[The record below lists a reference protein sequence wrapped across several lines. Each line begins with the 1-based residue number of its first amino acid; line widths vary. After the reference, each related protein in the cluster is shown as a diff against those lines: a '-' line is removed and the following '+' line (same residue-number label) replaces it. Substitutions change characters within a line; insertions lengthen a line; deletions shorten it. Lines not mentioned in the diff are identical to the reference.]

1 MADLQI
7 KEEKVPEVKP
17 GKAENYR
24 QATLSF
30 RLAQWLLRLI
40 LHSVFVIEVKGLENI
55 PRQGGYIFAGNHL
68 SWVDPFLMLIGAPA
82 TPRIYFIGNRESME
96 HPAWR
101 KFFTRRVGGV
111 ISVDQGSSSPLAI
124 RAVTHQVTK
133 VLAGGGVLGLFPE
146 GDVSGIETGRILPLK
161 KGIGYFAAGS
171 GAAIVPVVFRGTKE
185 MWFRK
190 HLLMVVG
197 PPIPGQKGGKDVAEK
212 QTAATAAALLAL
224 MPPPPAQNPKSRRF
238 LKKFLT
244 ELFTQEVKEHP
255 IPD

>member
-1 MADLQI
+1 MADLQV
-7 KEEKVPEVKP
+7 KDDRLPEVMP
-17 GKAENYR
+17 GKPANYH
-24 QATLSF
+24 QATITF
-30 RLAQWLLRLI
+30 RIAQWLVRLI
-40 LHSVFVIEVKGLENI
+40 LHFLFVIEVRGLENI

-68 SWVDPFLMLIGAPA
+68 SWVDAFLMLIGAPA
-82 TPRIYFIGNRESME
+82 TPRIYFIAAREEVE

-101 KFFTRRVGGV
+101 KFFTKTIGGV
-111 ISVDQGSSSPLAI
+111 IPVDRDTNSPLAV
-124 RAVTHQVTK
+124 RAVTRQVTK

-224 MPPPPAQNPKSRRF
+224 MPPPPAQNPKSRQF

-255 IPD
+255 VPD